1 MTEYRAISVDH
12 VAGVMQI
19 CRVEGW
25 PSFAEDGDKTWRALT
40 APGVTT
46 VVALEDGVVLGFA
59 QMQSDGVVQ
68 AHLSTIAVRRDHRA
82 SGIGKRLVEEAF
94 ARAGGVRID
103 LISTE
108 SSDGFYES
116 FEHKRFP
123 GFRIYPES
131 PPPR

>member
-1 MTEYRAISVDH
+1 MSIDDVD
-12 VAGVMQI
+12 VVMQI
-19 CRVEGW
+19 CRDEAW

-46 VVALEDGVVLGFA
+46 IVALEDGAVIGFA

-68 AHLSTIAVRRDHRA
+68 AHLSTIAVRRDRRS
-82 SGIGKRLVEEAF
+82 SGIGKRLVQEAL
-94 ARAGGVRID
+94 ARAGGLRID

-116 FEHKRFP
+116 FEHRRFP
-123 GFRIYPES
+123 GFRIYPET
-131 PPPR
+131 PAPR